1 MSSDTVKI
9 ENISRIFPNGKCA
22 LKNINLRIK
31 QGEFALVCGRNGS
44 GKSVLMSLI
53 AKLDEPTTGTI
64 SAPPAG
70 LVFQNADAQI
80 LGETPEEDILFGLRN
95 MPLSKD
101 EIKFR
106 LEKTLTDCGL
116 KEKRDFQA
124 RLLSGGEKR
133 RLAVAGILA
142 MEKELIIF
150 DEPFTNLDY
159 PGVRQV
165 CKILQELKNGGKTV
179 ILLTHE
185 IEKILALADS
195 LTILD
200 DGAVKYSGDVESA
213 LKLNLEQWGIRNPLQ
228 NYDCIEKLFWGE
240 DAQK

>member
-9 ENISRIFPNGKCA
+9 ENVSRIFPNGKCA
-22 LKNINLRIK
+22 LQNINLRIK

-124 RLLSGGEKR
+124 RLLSEEKNAALQLQEFLQWKKSLSFLTS
-133 RLAVAGILA
+133 RLQI
-142 MEKELIIF
+142 LIIRAYGKCAKYCR
-150 DEPFTNLDY
+150 NL
-159 PGVRQV
+159 
-165 CKILQELKNGGKTV
+165 KTAGK
-179 ILLTHE
+179 
-185 IEKILALADS
+185 
-195 LTILD
+195 
-200 DGAVKYSGDVESA
+200 
-213 LKLNLEQWGIRNPLQ
+213 P
-228 NYDCIEKLFWGE
+228 
-240 DAQK
+240 